1 MLYIEKNILYNITI
15 STKVGDVMSIH
26 QMILKYTKN
35 TSKVKD
41 IRLTGI
47 SQEFNRKD
55 LKEVENVIID
65 NLSVDVIQCFAFL
78 KLTSGRFCIISMK
91 PRDNEEY
98 IVHAIT
104 VDEGQFSFYPIEA
117 YKTPL
122 FSIASHRNIDMKA
135 RYLSDLKQLP
145 LNEEFNF
152 NSMVSFVKKTSGY
165 NVKKMI
171 SVFLDSIKNDKNFIL
186 SGNEETLIY
195 SISALQMA
203 FPLKLAHDVFFSIV
217 SSDGMSFRANI
228 TIKSETINHEYME
241 GQFVYIN
248 AEENFKDIETRDY
261 KFSHIVELGYLIAK
275 QNLEAFH
282 IFLNYFCYDSLDER
296 VEDAYNLFSIVK
308 TGIGEMDIETIEDAV
323 EFAHKYG
330 TNEANRQVLIQMPG
344 VLDKISREVNFQ
356 SGEIITKFLFKAA
369 NQVNS
374 IFFLD
379 RVYDFFYKSIYNMV
393 FGSNRDDIQKINE
406 FYNKILES
414 NNDKVEEL
422 ARYAINPKRIDALN
436 HYLLIDREADKSK
449 FYLRL
454 VIKSL
459 IKLKYQWKNAYAMNG
474 IKELIDNCIENITLS
489 STSYK
494 SILTAASEEEDY
506 FVSIFIRLYEK
517 LEYTDKIVENMWS
530 ILKSKDD
537 IWALRVRKY
546 IKAYEYGEDIL
557 FKEFTV
563 GFNSAENLAEYF
575 QDYYTKVFSEIQDY
589 REKYLSKVLRIY
601 FEGIS
606 DQFIFLECFKM
617 LSVIIRD
624 NVSVEKDILTLIIKG
639 LEHEL
644 SLSTPNEDIKD
655 IVPAIRNLKK
665 TKGIITTPDIIKLLD
680 FGIWINS
687 FQNSPDIIMDEITK
701 EGIDLEGIDPKRYGE
716 YLNWCLPITVGCCD
730 SPEDHRVVIRI
741 FNITDNE
748 GDFFLAYMGIVERLI
763 DREDVNGY
771 EVLLSFIAYFFFYF
785 EPKYKLQGEE
795 ELLGRVK
802 SRVIEILSKQNK
814 SWMQKLSL
822 DIKSEFSNKGLS
834 IPVQWD
840 EIYNSVAEVKNKSL
854 FKKIREIFDKNN
866 K

>member
-1 MLYIEKNILYNITI
+1 MLYIEENILYNIII
-15 STKVGDVMSIH
+15 SAKVGDVMSIH
-26 QMILKYTKN
+26 QIILRYTKN
-35 TSKVKD
+35 DSKVKD

-47 SQEFNRKD
+47 SQEFDRKD
-55 LKEVENVIID
+55 LKEVENLIID
-65 NLSVDVIQCFAFL
+65 HLSGDIRQCFAFL
-78 KLTSGRFCIISMK
+78 KLASGRFCIIYANPS
-91 PRDNEEY
+91 DNEEY
-98 IVHAIT
+98 MAHAIT
-104 VDEGQFSFYPIEA
+104 MDEGQFSFYPIEA
-117 YKTPL
+117 YKTSL
-122 FSIASHRNIDMKA
+122 FSAASYRNIEIEAK
-135 RYLSDLKQLP
+135 YLPDLKQLP
-145 LNEEFNF
+145 LNEELNF
-152 NSMVSFVKKTSGY
+152 DSMVSFVKKTSGY
-165 NVKKMI
+165 SVKKLI
-171 SVFLDSIKNDKNFIL
+171 SVFLDSIKSDKSLIL
-186 SGNEETLIY
+186 SGTEESLIY
-195 SISALQMA
+195 SISVIQMA
-203 FPLKLAHDVFFSIV
+203 FPLKLAHDVFFLID
-217 SSDGMSFRANI
+217 SSDGKSFRANI
-228 TIKSETINHEYME
+228 TIKSETINHEPME
-241 GQFVYIN
+241 GHLVHIN

-275 QNLEAFH
+275 QNLDAFH
-282 IFLNYFCYDSLDER
+282 IFLNYFCYDSLDDR
-296 VEDAYNLFSIVK
+296 IEDAYNLFLIVK
-308 TGIGEMDIETIEDAV
+308 TGIGEMDIETIEAAI
-323 EFAHKYG
+323 EFAHEYG
-330 TNEANRQVLIQMPG
+330 TSEANRQILIQMPG
-344 VLDKISREVNFQ
+344 ALDKISREVNFQ

-393 FGSNRDDIQKINE
+393 FGSNGDDILKIDE
-406 FYNKILES
+406 FYNSILES
-414 NNDKVEEL
+414 NNDKAEEL

-436 HYLLIDREADKSK
+436 HYLVIDREADKSK

-454 VIKSL
+454 AINSL

-506 FVSIFIRLYEK
+506 FVSIFIKLYEK
-517 LEYTDKIVENMWS
+517 LEYTDKIVENMS
-530 ILKSKDD
+530 DILKSKDD

-563 GFNSAENLAEYF
+563 GLNNAENLIEYF
-575 QDYYTKVFSEIQDY
+575 QDYYTQVFSEIQDY

-601 FEGIS
+601 FERVS
-606 DQFIFLECFKM
+606 DQFIFLECFKV
-617 LSVIIRD
+617 LSIIIRD
-624 NVSVEKDILTLIIKG
+624 NVSLEKDVMTLIIKG

-644 SLSTPNEDIKD
+644 SLSPPNEDIKSV
-655 IVPAIRNLKK
+655 IPAIRNLKK
-665 TKGIITTPDIIKLLD
+665 TKGIITTPDITKLLD

-687 FQNSPDIIMDEITK
+687 FESSPDIIIDEIIK

-730 SPEDHRVVIRI
+730 SPEDHRVIIRI

-802 SRVIEILSKQNK
+802 SRIIEIISKQNK
-814 SWMQKLSL
+814 SWLQKLSS
-822 DIKSEFSNKGLS
+822 DIKSEFSSKGLS

-854 FKKIREIFDKNN
+854 FKKIREIFDKNS